1 MILILDNRNEK
12 QGMEIC
18 DGYGSWYAYNTDS
31 GKCIPCKYK
40 YQAQEIKQNPL
51 SWDI

>member
-12 QGMEIC
+12 QDLEIC
-18 DGYGSWYAYNTDS
+18 NGYGNWYAYNTDS
-31 GKCIPCKYK
+31 GKYIACKYK